1 MAVGIR
7 PSSVHDDTGEA
18 PDLELPPLRPRA
30 ERVAAEAVAAP
41 VAQDMASALAQAF
54 ALALGQTQ
62 QQPVFRPRFPTD
74 RTEVPMIANR
84 AFHVDP
90 AHLALSKIEGS
101 AFGMDG
107 SSVLLRDG
115 EVFLLRPGPWVESLV
130 AKGYASHYG
139 DGKRDERR
147 EAAERIKGL
156 EDEIKR
162 LRAAR

>member
-1 MAVGIR
+1 M
-7 PSSVHDDTGEA
+7 
-18 PDLELPPLRPRA
+18 
-30 ERVAAEAVAAP
+30 
-41 VAQDMASALAQAF
+41 
-54 ALALGQTQ
+54 
-62 QQPVFRPRFPTD
+62 
-74 RTEVPMIANR
+74 
-84 AFHVDP
+84 
-90 AHLALSKIEGS
+90 ALSKIEGS

-107 SSVLLRDG
+107 SSLPMKDG

-130 AKGYASHYG
+130 AKGFASHYG